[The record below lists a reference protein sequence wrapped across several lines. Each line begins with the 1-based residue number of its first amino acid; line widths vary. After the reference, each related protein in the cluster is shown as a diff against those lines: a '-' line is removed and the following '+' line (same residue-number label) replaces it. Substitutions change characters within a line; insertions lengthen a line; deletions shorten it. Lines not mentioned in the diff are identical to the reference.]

1 MCDIQEWKIRQGHES
16 IPKGIRPSLLLLY
29 RKILK
34 QS

>member
-16 IPKGIRPSLLLLY
+16 IPKGIRPSLLLY